1 MSEVNNEAKSEPK
14 KAPKTPRRL
23 SRELALAGLYQWLLS
38 GNSIPVIEEVLQ
50 NGEETRDEW
59 ARADRGLLLA
69 LLRNVSERTSELEA
83 EFLPFLDRPVGELSP
98 IERAVL
104 WLGTYELKLCPE
116 TPYRV
121 VINEAIELA
130 KNFGG
135 TDGHRFVNGVLDKL
149 APQLR
154 AVEVEKRP
162 QEPTQEALNAPSPI
176 AMPSE
181 FALIRPP
188 LRPSNRSQRTG
199 HRRRCRAD
207 PCPPGHGARDL
218 DRHAG
223 FGNPFS
229 ARHRCPPAGLEDRR
243 GQSVRHRR
251 DGRRAALDHSGPG
264 PARSG

>member
-1 MSEVNNEAKSEPK
+1 MSEVKNEAKSEPK

-50 NGEETRDEW
+50 NGEETRDGW

-121 VINEAIELA
+121 IINEAIELA

-154 AVEVEKRP
+154 AAEVEHARNNPHKKR
-162 QEPTQEALNAPSPI
+162 
-176 AMPSE
+176 
-181 FALIRPP
+181 
-188 LRPSNRSQRTG
+188 
-199 HRRRCRAD
+199 
-207 PCPPGHGARDL
+207 
-218 DRHAG
+218 
-223 FGNPFS
+223 
-229 ARHRCPPAGLEDRR
+229 
-243 GQSVRHRR
+243 
-251 DGRRAALDHSGPG
+251 
-264 PARSG
+264 